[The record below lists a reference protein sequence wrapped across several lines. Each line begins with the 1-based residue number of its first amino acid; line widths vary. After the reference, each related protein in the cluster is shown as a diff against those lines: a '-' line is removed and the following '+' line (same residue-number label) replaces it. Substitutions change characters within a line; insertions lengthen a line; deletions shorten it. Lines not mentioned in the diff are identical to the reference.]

1 MEGICR
7 DSEKSV
13 QVLQQKQ
20 NFLKAAPLFKLKI
33 TVKDFDSSELHLS
46 VF

>member
-1 MEGICR
+1 MCR
-7 DSEKSV
+7 DSEKLV

-20 NFLKAAPLFKLKI
+20 NFLKAATLFELKI
-33 TVKDFDSSELHLS
+33 TVKDFDCSELHLS